1 MDGTVE
7 DNLNEVSSVKSELK
21 NAIDGVKKKI
31 ADVRKDGSLSRE
43 EKSEA
48 IEELKAEIQDL
59 KDDASSQTE
68 TLKEE
73 RAEVKR
79 EQNKLKRKAKKL
91 REAQPVV
98 AEVTEEVSSK
108 TQEEVTPEEK
118 QDIDAFFGEDV
129 AESTEQVTPKISIN
143 RKISDTEKS
152 TKGFTRKQRTI
163 INIAKSVAKAIAKV
177 LPNTNIIIHETEQ
190 EYAKYAK
197 PNTRGEFNTTD
208 NTIHINLSKAKK
220 TTVAHEAFHA
230 LLLNAVKNNDA
241 KAKELSDKFMVS
253 IRKVASRELL
263 AKLDAHAAKY
273 KDKDIRTEERVA
285 ELIGILSANYGQM
298 NKPSKN
304 KVIAFLR
311 ALGKS
316 LGIPRMEELTKS
328 EEDVIDLLNTLSSR
342 LAAGIEL
349 QSEDVS
355 LLESEEQGD
364 SGEVGTISIPKRN
377 DIIETIDSPKV
388 KNDPRSWIKKLVSDF
403 DVFTFEGKKFI
414 TNMYDYTNAG
424 VTDLG
429 NGYSINLLGG
439 RNYVAY
445 IMEKTGKKLGDI
457 SNLAAF
463 NTRAQAESFIRNSIE
478 GGADI
483 FAPHSGTL
491 DGSWQFQQHIF
502 EELVNLVLD
511 EKILTNKE
519 LIDSFNEALSSNK
532 GKEALATFN
541 KRNDSRFKTLNSFKS
556 NPKELVKLL
565 DIENNFSPD
574 LRKALN
580 QKIASNKKFQKAIGV
595 KNLKEF
601 HQRIMDPLNDGVV
614 GGEIMTFIEFDPSTF
629 SVEKT
634 NPNDVDHHPSFGWT
648 VKAKIKKILQPNIFY
663 KSYDLTKE
671 YTKYNKEGADVSR
684 KTDVGKKKFIQSN
697 VSSSAGAIPK
707 TATLTLEE
715 SGAEFDKLTTEEK
728 SKARQQLIGENA
740 LMQQGVRVNYT
751 LAKEMTRQGKSPLVI
766 KRATGWELGRDNMW
780 KYETEDTKLVD
791 SFWKK
796 TPFTFDKTLDNA
808 IKGST
813 YTLKDIVKT
822 DIVKQYPKIGEVKL
836 YVTNT
841 FKDGFNE
848 LMTKGS
854 LGFYDYENNQIVI
867 NSDIFK
873 GDKTKAIQK
882 FESVLNHELQHA
894 IQFIEGFTVGSN
906 KDISMQQALNLIDA
920 LAIEFKQTGKEE
932 IFNDM
937 SELRSLVKALEKLD
951 NKDSQAYLRIGGEVE
966 SRNVQKRME
975 MTDKQKRESLLESTE
990 DVRPEDIIYVFED
1003 YERTKFTPKKAKT
1016 RNQLETVEYINEAR
1030 DNNFTDAS
1038 IKDFLVRRKGMSAT
1052 EVDELL
1058 AIKVDKLTT
1067 LPKSFGNVKGGAK
1080 VGLRLFERVK
1090 QFQKKETARNKRR
1103 KNPISQ
1109 AQIMDKTIEFLEA
1122 QPEYK
1127 KEAEAYVEKGVTK
1140 YKKGLSV
1147 KQAQM
1152 QSELQKSTGQRPTQN
1167 MGQKLRAARL
1177 LVRQSLRAKK
1187 NLQALKRE
1195 LRNFMRKALPK
1206 DLYTKSET
1214 MKLINK
1220 ITIAD
1225 ENNIENLMD
1234 EIIEFAASK
1243 NVAALK
1249 NQINSFLN
1257 GKYTDLQGNRVKG
1270 YKIDVA
1276 TKEAIDRIKKF
1287 ILPETATSEE
1297 ILAANEKLLTQYN
1310 KLDADPE
1317 QTSEIVEQMTELMI
1331 AMNINNSYLME
1342 DTNID
1347 KVAAL
1352 DAVSQ
1357 FISDLVTEGKTRLKE
1372 EMAAQSEEYKRQFA
1386 ELYEDVT
1393 GDKVDLKDSSWI
1405 EKLKSKQ
1412 RVRGLETKR
1421 NKVEGRVKNLQRK
1434 MANAITSTLINT
1446 AESLDGLMDMIS
1458 KMPGEMFGGKSQE
1471 LVTDRIDASSRVFKA
1486 RRMLIETMLRETMQK
1501 YYGKNWKKKAREF
1514 RKTKVTGIYINKNEV
1529 QKAQD
1534 EYNKNRTTENK
1545 QKLEKAIRE
1554 NELILSQNQMYYY
1567 YNQYKDSANHPAFQ
1581 NMYGVNYA
1589 RVMEDMTNALEPE
1602 VKEFAD
1608 WQVEVLFPALY
1619 NHYNATYRKIYR
1631 TNMPQHENYA
1641 GKIYREGVI
1650 TEPMDLISGVGAPF
1664 NNTVGAASTKV
1675 REETS
1680 AKIAE
1685 TDGSDAL
1692 FTYLYD
1698 MEYFAAYAEA
1708 VRDINKLFTN
1718 EYIKKAIED
1727 VHGKYTMSL
1736 ITTAIQKLANKGTR
1750 TGLTAKWVNGMNN
1763 VFITS
1768 RLGLNPVVMIK
1779 QLTSFVT
1786 YANDIG
1792 FANWVKYAFTNMS
1805 ELKKLYKEVRDNSVY
1820 MQDRKFDGIMRA
1832 IESYADST
1840 ELKSFLPS
1848 QTKDFMN
1855 NFLLFTTKFGDRAAI
1870 YLGGLPNYSYY
1881 KAEFKKNNP
1890 NATEQEAIDH
1900 AIIKF
1905 ERDTK
1910 RTQQSGDLQDKDLF
1924 QTADPITRGLNM
1936 FLTTPKQY
1944 LRKEIQASRS
1954 LWRKLKAWDKSA
1966 GKGTVTENIRTMFTY
1981 HVMMPVFFQWV
1992 AMGLPGALRDWRD
2005 DDEEDL
2011 LRAAIVGNLNA
2022 FFILG
2027 EMVNMAGDFFTGKPW
2042 AGNVKSAGVLNQ
2054 AAILTQSAVKASKIK
2069 DPEKAAGAWRKFQ
2082 LELVSI
2088 TGLPASNVGKM
2099 SGNIQKL
2106 IEGGLDPGEAIL
2118 RILNFSEYQI
2128 EGKKKKKPS
2137 KKEMKLTKK
2146 EMKKYFPELY
2156 DEMEELRDLEYEE
2169 EMKEL
2174 KAQKREERERML
2186 EEMYNDY

>member
-1 MDGTVE
+1 MIAQKLPNTPTQTRDKYGLITSGKVHLYHSTNGVE
-7 DNLNEVSSVKSELK
+7 NLNDILENGINFEKQKAV
-21 NAIDGVKKKI
+21 DGLFFSKLGSPYRQDDSFIVI
-31 ADVRKDGSLSRE
+31 ETDIENIPFDQRKDGQEVALGQLSDYKIVHSSRI
-43 EKSEA
+43 SPR
-48 IEELKAEIQDL
+48 ELKALSLLEMIL
-59 KDDASSQTE
+59 NRE
-68 TLKEE
+68 TNGGIDGY
-73 RAEVKR
+73 
-79 EQNKLKRKAKKL
+79 NKALENYKRKNKNSELVKYL
-91 REAQPVV
+91 EG
-98 AEVTEEVSSK
+98 VS
-108 TQEEVTPEEK
+108 T
-118 QDIDAFFGEDV
+118 
-129 AESTEQVTPKISIN
+129 
-143 RKISDTEKS
+143 
-152 TKGFTRKQRTI
+152 
-163 INIAKSVAKAIAKV
+163 
-177 LPNTNIIIHETEQ
+177 
-190 EYAKYAK
+190 
-197 PNTRGEFNTTD
+197 
-208 NTIHINLSKAKK
+208 
-220 TTVAHEAFHA
+220 
-230 LLLNAVKNNDA
+230 
-241 KAKELSDKFMVS
+241 
-253 IRKVASRELL
+253 
-263 AKLDAHAAKY
+263 
-273 KDKDIRTEERVA
+273 
-285 ELIGILSANYGQM
+285 
-298 NKPSKN
+298 
-304 KVIAFLR
+304 
-311 ALGKS
+311 
-316 LGIPRMEELTKS
+316 
-328 EEDVIDLLNTLSSR
+328 EDVIP
-342 LAAGIEL
+342 AGI
-349 QSEDVS
+349 
-355 LLESEEQGD
+355 
-364 SGEVGTISIPKRN
+364 K
-377 DIIETIDSPKV
+377 
-388 KNDPRSWIKKLVSDF
+388 
-403 DVFTFEGKKFI
+403 
-414 TNMYDYTNAG
+414 
-424 VTDLG
+424 
-429 NGYSINLLGG
+429 
-439 RNYVAY
+439 
-445 IMEKTGKKLGDI
+445 
-457 SNLAAF
+457 
-463 NTRAQAESFIRNSIE
+463 
-478 GGADI
+478 
-483 FAPHSGTL
+483 
-491 DGSWQFQQHIF
+491 
-502 EELVNLVLD
+502 
-511 EKILTNKE
+511 
-519 LIDSFNEALSSNK
+519 
-532 GKEALATFN
+532 
-541 KRNDSRFKTLNSFKS
+541 
-556 NPKELVKLL
+556 
-565 DIENNFSPD
+565 
-574 LRKALN
+574 
-580 QKIASNKKFQKAIGV
+580 
-595 KNLKEF
+595 
-601 HQRIMDPLNDGVV
+601 
-614 GGEIMTFIEFDPSTF
+614 
-629 SVEKT
+629 
-634 NPNDVDHHPSFGWT
+634 
-648 VKAKIKKILQPNIFY
+648 
-663 KSYDLTKE
+663 
-671 YTKYNKEGADVSR
+671 
-684 KTDVGKKKFIQSN
+684 
-697 VSSSAGAIPK
+697 
-707 TATLTLEE
+707 
-715 SGAEFDKLTTEEK
+715 FDKLTTEEK
-728 SKARQQLIGENA
+728 SKARKQLIGENA

-766 KRATGWELGRDNMW
+766 KRATGWELGGDKMW

-808 IKGST
+808 IKGSS
-813 YTLKDIVKT
+813 YSLKDIVKT
-822 DIVKQYPKIGEVKL
+822 DIIKQYPKIGEAKL

-841 FKDGFNE
+841 FKVGFNE

-920 LAIEFKQTGKEE
+920 LTIEYKQETGTEE
-932 IFNDM
+932 IFNDI

-975 MTDKQKRESLLESTE
+975 MTAKQKRESLLESTE

-1003 YERTKFTPKKAKT
+1003 YQRTRFTPQKAKTRQQLDTYPMETEGQWYGEGDFKARGGVLTMMSPQDFLSKAKKLEIDEETRENVDDLKKHIQDGKKLDPLTLYSLDATDVRNSDGRHRAIASQELGIKEVPVVDYTQVKT

-1030 DNNFTDAS
+1030 DNNFTDAA

-1127 KEAEAYVEKGVTK
+1127 KESEAYVEKGVTK

-1152 QSELQKSTGQRPTQN
+1152 QSDLQKSTGQRPTQN

-1471 LVTDRIDASSRVFKA
+1471 LVTERIDASSRVFKA

-1529 QKAQD
+1529 QEAQD
-1534 EYNKNRTTENK
+1534 EYNKNKTTENK

-1881 KAEFKKNNP
+1881 KAEFKKKNP

-1981 HVMMPVFFQWV
+1981 HIMMPVFFQWV

-2069 DPEKAAGAWRKFQ
+2069 DPEKSAVAWRKFQ
-2082 LELVSI
+2082 LELVSL

-2099 SGNIQKL
+2099 SANIQKL
-2106 IEGGLDPGEAIL
+2106 VEGGLDPGEAIL

-2137 KKEMKLTKK
+2137 KKEIKLTKK

-2174 KAQKREERERML
+2174 KAQQREERERML